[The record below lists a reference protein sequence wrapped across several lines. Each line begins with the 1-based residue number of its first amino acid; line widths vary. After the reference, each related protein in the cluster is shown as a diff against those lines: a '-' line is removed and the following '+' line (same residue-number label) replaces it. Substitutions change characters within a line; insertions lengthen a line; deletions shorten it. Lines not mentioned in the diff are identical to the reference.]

1 MGCKAFYRHAEIRR
15 RAAGVDIAVVQI
27 LAGAKTAA
35 GAGDQQAAHAIIAL
49 GLLQTFRQL
58 VMHQIVK
65 TVEAVRAIEGNGHD
79 ALFHCAENESF
90 HD

>member
-1 MGCKAFYRHAEIRR
+1 MGRWGRHCDRSNPGRRKA
-15 RAAGVDIAVVQI
+15 
-27 LAGAKTAA
+27 AA

-65 TVEAVRAIEGNGHD
+65 TVEAVRAIEGNGRD
-79 ALFHCAENESF
+79 ALFHCAENEASTISVL
-90 HD
+90 

>member
-1 MGCKAFYRHAEIRR
+1 MPRSGGGPLGSTLRSFKSRR
-15 RAAGVDIAVVQI
+15 R
-27 LAGAKTAA
+27 KTAA

>member
-1 MGCKAFYRHAEIRR
+1 MPRSGGGPLGSTLRSFKSS
-15 RAAGVDIAVVQI
+15 
-27 LAGAKTAA
+27 AGAKTAA

>member
-1 MGCKAFYRHAEIRR
+1 MPRSGGGPLGSTLRSFKSGRRKAA
-15 RAAGVDIAVVQI
+15 
-27 LAGAKTAA
+27 T
-35 GAGDQQAAHAIIAL
+35 GAGDQQATYAVITL
-49 GLLQTFRQL
+49 GLIQTFRQL
-58 VMHQIVK
+58 LMHQIVK